1 MAKEKKYQEILERVQ
16 EHVTLLK
23 GREIVIGIPF
33 SDQGETLPKVI
44 EIANEGVKELLPG
57 KDVAIILAGS
67 YEGRRMLRNIRN
79 ILKEQR
85 SEGYCFTLDKV
96 VDGKGWTMRA
106 LIDVAQFLHSDLILL
121 EPDFVRKG
129 RQGLQPGWIYSLY
142 RPIELGNDFVLPVFN
157 RPPEGKR
164 VTEHLVNP
172 ILVSLYGYRIKEP
185 MGGMYGISRR
195 ILHKFLRDKKL
206 FSQTDVGNYG
216 IDIFLTITAI
226 VNDLQICQ
234 ANLGTRLKH
243 HSPGEFPVRLRGAL
257 RTMFDQIGYTS
268 TWWLKEGKKG
278 KHEPPFYGKLPSL
291 VPPKA
296 DVNIPFEIERFKV
309 DFQRYK
315 DYLYRKLCP
324 PSLYE
329 KLLDLST
336 KDEEGFSFSS
346 SDWAKCV
353 HILLLAYFFQKEIP
367 QTDILDTLIILN
379 RARTAAF
386 VREVQKLR
394 GDAKG
399 LGADRLREVQIG
411 DFTNLRESFD
421 QHWRERKLFYVAPME
436 RVLLEFLPGFPLN
449 LPKEIEDNKGRVMR
463 VFEVYEDL
471 IEEIQTKGAAF
482 LPKEQ
487 KIEFM
492 ERCIH
497 EADENLR
504 DVLKGNIYS
513 RKGVRTLV
521 ENVFRYL
528 PFARKKCFFLK
539 QRKIIEFLEGNT
551 PHNLFEMFGYRNV
564 NSSLKKYEPRD
575 ILILASSIEG
585 RAFHER
591 FWDWFE
597 DARPDWFGLR
607 EKGFL
612 VQDHG
617 NFAQWVH
624 RRGEPSDIEMLC
636 GKILVTQYPRA
647 AGLHYPYLLYL
658 SLIAKMN
665 VEMEMFSEDWKCYSK
680 DQDFSQKARDSL
692 RIHFSRDPL
701 SAHEIFEANV
711 DEISTKR
718 IGKSKI
724 LSESL
729 KDLLGLYH
737 IVYRLDGDF
746 LSLGFPSWAI
756 YHTWGRK
763 GIPSI
768 GFLGEKSKV
777 EQRWFV
783 REMISKL
790 VNIGGLGDK
799 NAISQKLREMRGNGI
814 EDKNLAAELGLLPP
828 FRFDKE
834 DLALI
839 FKVPQ
844 DTKDPK
850 ALTEKINLLIKSL
863 PKDLTVDDFIT
874 KVPQELKPTE
884 EQIEEVHRIANE
896 LKGLETTHFN
906 SVRHGGGVA
915 EILDW
920 LVPLTSSVGIKA
932 NRVIIEP
939 KNPGEF
945 FPVTKT
951 FHNALQ
957 GMEVNLSG
965 DMKEVYVRE
974 SEYMVKKL
982 SREGKLGGD
991 ILICH
996 DPQPLA
1002 TISSVDKKKVWR
1014 AHIDL
1019 SFPRREFV
1027 EFLLPFIEQYDAAIF
1042 HFEDFALEELKGK
1055 IPIYLI
1061 PAGINFLAPKNME
1074 LPPEFHSYILKRFGI
1089 DKNKPIVLQIS
1100 RFDRF
1105 KDPGGVVDAFE
1116 SARSEL
1122 LKEGLD
1128 IQLVYAGNMAGDDP
1142 EGARILSDLID
1153 NLGAKKKILDKVK
1166 FIPRSMLWT
1175 VGEVPYIFIIN
1186 LGATPVIEN
1195 ALVVNSLQTTATIVL
1210 QKSLKEGLG
1219 LTILEAM
1226 CKGKPVIVGSI
1237 GGPAHVIK
1245 EDGFYGYGVGYK
1257 DEKGNLVYT
1266 SQETAGEILRCF
1278 EDPQKALFMSK
1289 RARRNVGI
1297 NYSAIRH
1304 LLDYLRL
1311 FDNIV
1316 NTSNPMRALKG
1327 SLKNWK
1333 KEL

>member
-1 MAKEKKYQEILERVQ
+1 MTKEVNYQKILGHVQ
-16 EHVTLLK
+16 GHITRIK
-23 GREIVIGIPF
+23 GSEIVIGIPF
-33 SDQGETLPKVI
+33 SDQVETLPGVI
-44 EIANEGVKELLPG
+44 EIANEGVREFFPG
-57 KDVAIILAGS
+57 KDVALVLAGS
-67 YEGRRMLRNIRN
+67 HEGRGMLRNIRN
-79 ILKEQR
+79 ILKGQKR
-85 SEGYCFTLDKV
+85 EGYCFTLDKG
-96 VDGKGWTMRA
+96 VDGKGWTVRA
-106 LIDVAQFLHSDLILL
+106 LMDVAQFLHSDLIVL
-121 EPDFVRKG
+121 EPDFARKG
-129 RQGLQPGWIYSLY
+129 RQGLQPGWIYAMY
-142 RPIELGNDFVLPVFN
+142 RPIELGSDFVLPVFN

-164 VTEHLVNP
+164 VTDHLVNP

-185 MGGMYGISRR
+185 MGGIYGISRR
-195 ILHKFLRDKKL
+195 TLHRFLRDKGL
-206 FSQTDVGNYG
+206 FSRTDVGNYG

-243 HSPGEFPVRLRGAL
+243 GSPGEFPVRLRGTL

-268 TWWLKEGKKG
+268 PWWLKEGKKG

-291 VPPKA
+291 GPPKVEV
-296 DVNIPFEIERFKV
+296 DIPFEIERFKV
-309 DFQRYK
+309 DFQRYR

-329 KLLDLST
+329 RLLDLST
-336 KDEEGFSFSS
+336 RDEEEFSFSS
-346 SDWAKCV
+346 SDWAECV
-353 HILLLAYFFQKEIP
+353 YILLLAYFFQQEIP
-367 QTDILDTLIILN
+367 QADIIDTLIILY

-386 VREVQKLR
+386 VREVQKLS

-399 LGADRLREVQIG
+399 LGAGRLREAQIR
-411 DFTNLRESFD
+411 DFTNVRESFE
-421 QHWRERKLFYVAPME
+421 QHWRERRLFYVAPTE

-449 LPKEIEDNKGRVMR
+449 LPKEIKDSKGRVIR

-471 IEEIQTKGAAF
+471 IEEVQAKGAAF
-482 LPKEQ
+482 LPREQ

-492 ERCIH
+492 ERCMH
-497 EADENLR
+497 EAEEKLR
-504 DVLKGNIYS
+504 DVLKGNVYS
-513 RKGVRTLV
+513 RNGVRTLV

-528 PFARKKCFFLK
+528 PFSRRKCFFLR

-551 PHNLFEMFGYRNV
+551 PHNLFEMFGYSNV
-564 NSSLKKYEPRD
+564 NSSLKEYEPRD

-585 RAFHER
+585 RAFRER

-597 DARPDWFGLR
+597 DGHPDWFSLQ

-612 VQDHG
+612 AQDHK

-624 RRGEPSDIEMLC
+624 QRGEPSNIEMLC

-658 SLIAKMN
+658 SLIAKLN
-665 VEMEMFSEDWKCYSK
+665 VEMEMFSEDWNFYSK
-680 DQDFSQKARDSL
+680 GQDFSQKVRNSL
-692 RIHFSRDPL
+692 GRHFSRDPL

-711 DEISTKR
+711 DEISTGR
-718 IGKSKI
+718 IGKSKV
-724 LSESL
+724 LSESV
-729 KDLLGLYH
+729 KTLLGLYA
-737 IVYRLDGDF
+737 IVYRADGNF
-746 LSLGFPSWAI
+746 LSLGVPSWAI

-783 REMISKL
+783 RELISRL
-790 VNIGGLGDK
+790 VHIGGLGDR
-799 NAISQKLREMRGNGI
+799 NAISEKLRGMRGNGL
-814 EDKNLAAELGLLPP
+814 EDKNLAVELGLLPP

-834 DLALI
+834 NLPLI
-839 FKVPQ
+839 FRVPQ
-844 DTKDPK
+844 DTTDPK
-850 ALTEKINLLIKSL
+850 ALPERINLLIKSL
-863 PKDLTVDDFIT
+863 PRDLTVDDFIT
-874 KVPQELKPTE
+874 KVPQELRPTE
-884 EQIEEVHRIANE
+884 EQVEEVYRLANE
-896 LKGLETTHFN
+896 LKGLETTHVN

-920 LVPLTSSVGIKA
+920 LVPLTNSLGIKA

-957 GMEVNLSG
+957 GMETNLSG
-965 DMKEVYVRE
+965 DMKEIYVRE
-974 SEYMVKKL
+974 SEYMVKRL

-1002 TISSVDKKKVWR
+1002 AISSVDRKKVWR

-1019 SFPRREFV
+1019 SFPQREFV

-1042 HFEDFALEELKGK
+1042 HFEDFVLEELKGK
-1055 IPIYLI
+1055 VPVYLI
-1061 PAGINFLAPKNME
+1061 PAAINFLAPKNME
-1074 LPPEFHSYILKRFGI
+1074 LPPEFHSYILQGLGI

-1105 KDPGGVVDAFE
+1105 KDPKGVVEAFE

-1153 NLGAKKKILDKVK
+1153 NLGAKRRMLNNVP
-1166 FIPRSMLWT
+1166 FIPRSVLWT

-1186 LGATPVIEN
+1186 LGAAPVIEN

-1210 QKSLKEGLG
+1210 QKSLREGLG

-1237 GGPAHVIK
+1237 GGPAHLIK
-1245 EDGFYGYGVGYK
+1245 EDGYYGYGVGYK

-1266 SQETAGEILRCF
+1266 SQETAGDILRCF

-1297 NYSAIRH
+1297 NYSAIRL

-1311 FDNIV
+1311 FDDIV
-1316 NTSNPMRALKG
+1316 NTSSPTGALKG
-1327 SLKNWK
+1327 
-1333 KEL
+1333 